1 MFCEQSELTVVA
13 ACYSSAPHEPFLPFP
28 FLPLNV
34 ALLESPLG
42 RHSKN
47 QCSNVLHD
55 RLEEWLPTNG
65 GRSFHCDLPRRR
77 PRLVASFDTKL
88 SRSMLDSS
96 SSAQMTTVHPILVSS
111 LLHRSHQ
118 VGSAFR
124 SRLEAVRPFFIQEIT
139 EVRDTPN
146 VRSSPRKLLRSS

>member
-1 MFCEQSELTVVA
+1 MFCEQSELSVVA

-28 FLPLNV
+28 FLPVNV

-47 QCSNVLHD
+47 QYSNVLHD

-65 GRSFHCDLPRRR
+65 GRSVHFDLPRHV

-88 SRSMLDSS
+88 SRSRLDSS

-111 LLHRSHQ
+111 LLHRWHQ
-118 VGSAFR
+118 EGSPFRGSAG
-124 SRLEAVRPFFIQEIT
+124 SCVAFF
-139 EVRDTPN
+139 
-146 VRSSPRKLLRSS
+146 SPGDH